1 MAQRSTVTDRERGPD
16 ASSALTG
23 VLGVF
28 QTPFRD
34 DYSVDPETLE
44 AEIEWM
50 HGHGVNG
57 IVMAMVSE
65 VMRLSDDERRQ
76 LARLSCQFGLP
87 HGPVVV
93 SVGAESTH
101 VAVGFALHAQQI
113 GATAVMAVP
122 PSSVAAGDGELFGY
136 YRALLEA
143 VAVPVIIQDAS
154 GYVGL
159 PMSIGLQADLLDA
172 YGERV
177 LFKPEAIP
185 IGPRLTELREA
196 TNGAARVFE
205 GSGGIS
211 LVDSYKRGIVGT
223 MPGAEVCWAIVALWN
238 ALADSDDE
246 RINAI
251 NGPLAS
257 LISLQTSLDAFI
269 AVEKHLLVRQGVFTS
284 ARVRGPVGFRLDAET
299 AREADRLCELLQA
312 AVG

>member
-1 MAQRSTVTDRERGPD
+1 MSP
-16 ASSALTG
+16 ALAG
-23 VLGVF
+23 VLSVF

-34 DYSVDPETLE
+34 DDSVNAEILE

-50 HGHGVNG
+50 YAHGVHG

-65 VMRLSDDERRQ
+65 VVRLSDPERRE
-76 LARLSCQFGLP
+76 LARLACELGLP

-93 SVGAESTH
+93 SVGAESTS
-101 VAVGFALHAQQI
+101 VAVGLATDAEAI
-113 GATAVMAVP
+113 GVTAVMAIP
-122 PSSVAAGDGELFGY
+122 PCSVAATEGELFGY
-136 YRALLEA
+136 YRALLDA
-143 VAVPVIIQDAS
+143 VFIPVIIQDAS
-154 GYVGL
+154 GYVGR
-159 PMSIGLQADLLDA
+159 PMSIRMQADLLDA
-172 YGERV
+172 YGDRV

-185 IGPRLTELREA
+185 IGPRLTELMQA

-211 LVDSYKRGIVGT
+211 LVDSFQRGIIGT

-238 ALADSDDE
+238 ALVEGDGE
-246 RINAI
+246 RIDAI

-257 LISLQTSLDAFI
+257 LVSLQTSLDAFI

-284 ARVRGPVGFRLDAET
+284 ARVRGPVGYRLDPQT
-299 AREADRLCELLQA
+299 AREVDRVFELLRA